1 MNVFVLLNIKEDIFG
16 NDPNQ
21 CLVPID
27 SSVPVA
33 QW

>member
-1 MNVFVLLNIKEDIFG
+1 MNVFVLLNIKEDILE

-27 SSVPVA
+27 SNIPVA
-33 QW
+33 QR